1 MRTLRRIG
9 SELRV
14 PALSILAAFLVG
26 AILIFLTDVEM
37 LRGLPADPLGS
48 ISRGIGRVFASYS
61 ALVRGAFGDPAT
73 YAKAIA
79 SNGDLNLWTRAVRP
93 LSEGLVASVPLIF
106 VGLGVS
112 VAFRTGIFNIGGAGQ
127 FLMGAL
133 GGTIAALLF
142 GAGVT
147 PVPFAILMIMLFG
160 IAGGALWAF
169 IPGFL
174 KARVG
179 ASEVITTIMLNTIAG
194 NLIFYLVTNV
204 DFIHREVGVGQPV
217 STELSKFVDLPG
229 ILPIAALRL
238 DIAFPIALL
247 TAVAVSFFL
256 FRSTRGYELRAAG
269 LNLAAAKYAGIAASG
284 SIITAML
291 ISGGIAGLGG
301 ALVVI
306 GDAKQLQPGIEGS
319 VGFTAIAIALVGRT
333 RPLGVVAT
341 AVVFGYLA
349 QGGRLMQ
356 ADTIIP
362 IEMLLFVQAL
372 VIAFI
377 AAPDLTKQVMR
388 IPFRR
393 NAKPA
398 PKPVTKG
405 VA

>member
-1 MRTLRRIG
+1 M
-9 SELRV
+9 
-14 PALSILAAFLVG
+14 LAAFLVG
-26 AILIFLTDVEM
+26 AVFIFLTDVEM
-37 LRGLPADPLGS
+37 WQGFTTDPLGA
-48 ISRGIGRVFASYS
+48 IFLGLGRVAASYW
-61 ALVRGAFGDPAT
+61 ALLRGAFGDPAV
-73 YAKAIA
+73 YGQAFA
-79 SNGDLNLWTRAVRP
+79 SGGDINIWTRAVRP
-93 LSEGLVASVPLIF
+93 LVEGVIAAVPLIF

-127 FLMGAL
+127 FAIGGL
-133 GGTIAALLF
+133 GGTVAALLF

-147 PVPFAILMIMLFG
+147 PLPFAILMIMVFG

-179 ASEVITTIMLNTIAG
+179 ASEVITTIMLNAIASQ
-194 NLIFYLVTNV
+194 LIF
-204 DFIHREVGVGQPV
+204 FIVMNSEFVQQEDRLQPV
-217 STELSKFVDLPG
+217 SKELSKFVDIPG

-247 TAVAVSFFL
+247 TAVAVSYFL
-256 FRSTRGYELRAAG
+256 FRSTRGFELRTAG
-269 LNLAAAKYAGIAASG
+269 LNLAAAKYAGIGASG

-291 ISGGIAGLGG
+291 ISGGISGLGG
-301 ALVVI
+301 ALVVV
-306 GDAKQLQPGIEGS
+306 GMAKQLAPGVEGS

-333 RPLGVVAT
+333 KPAGVVAT
-341 AVVFGYLA
+341 ALVFGFLQ

-356 ADTIIP
+356 VETIIP

-377 AAPDLTKQVMR
+377 AAPDLTLQMMR
-388 IPFRR
+388 SPFRR
-393 NAKPA
+393 NGKRSSKAQP
-398 PKPVTKG
+398 KG

>member
-1 MRTLRRIG
+1 MNSLRRIG
-9 SELRV
+9 SALRL
-14 PALSILAAFLVG
+14 PALSMLAAFLVG
-26 AILIFLTDVEM
+26 AVFIFLTDVEM
-37 LRGLPADPLGS
+37 WQGFATDPLGA
-48 ISRGIGRVFASYS
+48 IFLGLGRVAASYW
-61 ALVRGAFGDPAT
+61 ALLRGAFGDPAV
-73 YAKAIA
+73 YGQAFA
-79 SNGDLNLWTRAVRP
+79 SGGDINIWTRAVRP
-93 LSEGLVASVPLIF
+93 LVEGVIAAVPLIF

-127 FLMGAL
+127 FAIGGL
-133 GGTIAALLF
+133 GGTVAALLF

-147 PVPFAILMIMLFG
+147 PLPFAILMIMVFG

-179 ASEVITTIMLNTIAG
+179 ASEVITTIMLNAIASQ
-194 NLIFYLVTNV
+194 LIF
-204 DFIHREVGVGQPV
+204 FIVMNSEFVQQEDRLQPV
-217 STELSKFVDLPG
+217 SKELSKFVDIPG

-247 TAVAVSFFL
+247 TAVAVSYFL
-256 FRSTRGYELRAAG
+256 FRSTRGFELRTAG
-269 LNLAAAKYAGIAASG
+269 LNLAAAKYAGIGASG

-291 ISGGIAGLGG
+291 ISGGISGLGG
-301 ALVVI
+301 ALVVV
-306 GDAKQLQPGIEGS
+306 GMAKQLAPGVEGS

-333 RPLGVVAT
+333 KPAGVVAT
-341 AVVFGYLA
+341 ALVFGFLQ

-356 ADTIIP
+356 VETIIP

-377 AAPDLTKQVMR
+377 AAPDLTLQMMR
-388 IPFRR
+388 SPFRR
-393 NAKPA
+393 SGKRSSKAQS
-398 PKPVTKG
+398 KG